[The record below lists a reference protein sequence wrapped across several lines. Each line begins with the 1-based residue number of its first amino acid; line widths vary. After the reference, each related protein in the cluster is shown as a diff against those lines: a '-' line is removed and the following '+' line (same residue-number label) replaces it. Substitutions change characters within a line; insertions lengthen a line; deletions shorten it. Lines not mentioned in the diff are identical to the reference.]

1 MSNAWLAKAFGVK
14 RRPTFTQCR
23 VGRRGRLAHF
33 LFGITLMEPSFSSNA
48 ARTSS
53 TLLHPA
59 SRRALMTSWRVS
71 LARSKV
77 CEKSLP
83 SWIRTSGPSFD
94 QSFQFFA
101 SISEE
106 PNDPVDHDQGHR

>member
-1 MSNAWLAKAFGVK
+1 ISNACLAKAFGVK
-14 RRPTFTQCR
+14 RRPTCTQWR
-23 VGRRGRLAHF
+23 VGRRGRRAHF

-59 SRRALMTSWRVS
+59 SRRVLMTSWRVC
-71 LARSKV
+71 LARSYV
-77 CEKSLP
+77 CEIILP

-101 SISEE
+101 SIIAEL
-106 PNDPVDHDQGHR
+106 NDPVDPDH